1 MLEIFDGGTIW
12 EESIPN
18 EEDEVQEGLELDCL
32 VVIGALGVF
41 VQPEVD
47 VESQLDQ
54 VGDMSGFGVGGGGH
68 CGQNGVDNDEGSAFS
83 CLT

>member
-1 MLEIFDGGTIW
+1 M
-12 EESIPN
+12 
-18 EEDEVQEGLELDCL
+18 
-32 VVIGALGVF
+32 VIGALGVF